1 MSAHINYIK
10 SLLGVS
16 AILSFYGI
24 ASIGVWFLGSQ
35 FGLSVTM
42 EIVLIAFLLATL
54 PFVMLFAYMRR
65 KREAKAQLAEA
76 AAPPPQL
83 TDSAKRPAQ
92 QPVAPIGTYTDV
104 TNGAEEAAQWLKSTR
119 LGSTSKSDNALYA
132 LPWFLVTGP
141 PASGKTSFVL
151 SSGFNFHALPSQ
163 QGSDL
168 QMIRPTRN
176 CEWRVTDSAV
186 LLDTTGRYQTESSA
200 RDEWS
205 ALIETIKKYRGARP
219 LDGLLLAVSAEQMTR
234 LKDAEIEQQAKLLRT
249 RVDELL
255 QRTKARFP
263 VYLVLTHIDAVEGF
277 RDFFAS
283 FGREERAQVWGATI
297 PLQQAANA
305 HALFDTEFDHLYD
318 TLMHRRLVRLNAQLP
333 PGQSMRIFN
342 FPPRLGAVRG
352 KLGLFA
358 STLFRPTPFSESPL
372 LRGFYFT
379 ANLNN
384 SRRGNNT
391 DAGGGAPAASL
402 DQNASDEARLLGEGF
417 FADRFF
423 KEVLLGD
430 KDIAASFQAQ
440 KRRPH
445 YLRNALIGLAA
456 ALLLFIAA
464 GAVVSFFKNKRLIAE
479 AVDRGTT
486 VIRIRNN
493 DRGKDPTRKPDAESR
508 LEIEAVEDL
517 RSTLAKL
524 DEHEREGPPLSLR
537 FGFYTGSELS
547 EKLHP
552 IYFESI
558 GERFFENTIKALE
571 DDLRKFVA
579 TTAVAPSTQQN
590 AAAVSDVDAAEETL
604 SRHYDLLKAY
614 LMLGDP
620 SKVEPTFLA
629 DQLDDYWTRFAPP
642 DQKSAA
648 LLQLE
653 FYARQVRRDYAPHNK
668 PNDLLVSQAKKKLE
682 RYPTANRYYKQIT
695 TDINAKAASV
705 NLDTI
710 LQGSSPGVLSS
721 THTVP
726 GSFTIEGYRKY
737 MITALASANEAMGED
752 EWVLEGARSDDAK
765 SESVDIEKLK
775 SMYFRDYAKQ
785 WREFLKNTSVTEY
798 KNRNDA
804 SDALQSISETD
815 SPMQRV
821 LETVVRNTNIS
832 AEQESTGFVGWVKS
846 FFGGKNDEGAAV
858 PTNEVEKDFLPLFQF
873 APVKSTKETT
883 PISEYLGVIALAQKS
898 VASSSD
904 QSAQTAKAL
913 LTSKDETE
921 LQKNEQKIAKLLD
934 GFKTPAA
941 IDTAALLKQPLR
953 NLRALVYSD
962 VYEQIKINW
971 RDQIYQKAKAIESG
985 FPFTEGGESS
995 VADLARYLNPSNGQL
1010 TTFFNSQLAPS
1021 FEDAQGQWK
1030 LKETGAFKFS
1040 DEFVGYL
1047 NNARRLR
1054 EALFSPAGALE
1065 VNYEMTLQPTPNADV
1080 VMQIDGQTIEARGTP
1095 SSMKLTWPARTGSA
1109 TSATIKVIP
1118 TGGPITDAPPQ
1129 QSYSGAWGLFKM
1141 FAAGAPTKTP
1151 DGQFALTW
1159 NVGAV
1164 PVSATLRP
1172 DSANNPFQGNLF
1184 KTLCAPQGLQK

>member
-1 MSAHINYIK
+1 MSAQINQIK

-42 EIVLIAFLLATL
+42 EIVLIALLLATL
-54 PFVMLFAYMRR
+54 PFVLLFAYMRR
-65 KREAKAQLAEA
+65 KREAKDQPAVA
-76 AAPPPQL
+76 AAPQL
-83 TDSAKRPAQ
+83 TDSAKQPAQ
-92 QPVAPIGTYTDV
+92 QLVAPIGTYTDV

-119 LGSTSKSDNALYA
+119 LGSASKSDNALYA

-168 QMIRPTRN
+168 QVIRPTRN
-176 CEWRVTDSAV
+176 CEWRITDSAV

-219 LDGLLLAVSAEQMTR
+219 LDGLLLAVSAEQLTR
-234 LKDAEIEQQAKLLRT
+234 LKDTEIEQQAKLLRM
-249 RVDELL
+249 RVDEVL

-318 TLMHRRLVRLNAQLP
+318 TLMHRRLVRLNTQLP

-391 DAGGGAPAASL
+391 DARGGAASAPL
-402 DQNASDEARLLGEGF
+402 AQNAGDEARLLGEGF
-417 FADRFF
+417 FIDRFF

-464 GAVVSFFKNKRLIAE
+464 GAIVSFFKNRQLIAE
-479 AVDRGTT
+479 AVQHGTD
-486 VIRIRNN
+486 VISIATQ
-493 DRGKDPTRKPDAESR
+493 DQDKDPTKKPPAESR
-508 LEIEAVEDL
+508 LEIEAVENL

-524 DEHEREGPPLSLR
+524 DKYEREGRPLDLR
-537 FGFYTGSELS
+537 FGFYTGNELS
-547 EKLHP
+547 EKLRP
-552 IYFESI
+552 IYFDSI
-558 GERFFENTIKALE
+558 SRRFFKKTFRALE
-571 DDLRKFVA
+571 EDLRKFVA
-579 TTAVAPSTQQN
+579 PTTASVGTQSAAPASDV
-590 AAAVSDVDAAEETL
+590 AAAEDTL
-604 SRHYDLLKAY
+604 DRHYDLLKAY

-620 SKVEPTFLA
+620 SKVEPTFLI
-629 DQLDDYWTRFAPP
+629 DQLDDYWTQFAPP

-648 LLQLE
+648 LRQLD
-653 FYARQVRRDYAPHNK
+653 FYAKQAHRDDAPHDK

-682 RYPTANRYYKQIT
+682 RYPPANRYYKRIT
-695 TDINAKAASV
+695 TETNAKAAPV
-705 NLDTI
+705 NLNTI
-710 LQGSSPGVLSS
+710 LQGSGGGVLSG

-737 MITALASANEAMGED
+737 MIAAMASANEAMSGD
-752 EWVLEGARSDDAK
+752 DWVLQGARSNDAK
-765 SESVDIEKLK
+765 GESVDIEKLK
-775 SMYFRDYAKQ
+775 SMYFRDYADQ

-804 SDALQSISETD
+804 IEALESISKTD

-846 FFGGKNDEGAAV
+846 FFAGKDEADVAA
-858 PTNEVEKDFLPLFQF
+858 PTNAVEEAFRPLFQF
-873 APVKSTKETT
+873 APAKSTKETP
-883 PISEYLGVIALAQKS
+883 PISKYLGVIAVVQES
-898 VASSSD
+898 VVSASNE
-904 QSAQTAKAL
+904 QLIQTGKGL
-913 LTSKDETE
+913 STGKDGIG
-921 LQKNEQKIAKLLD
+921 LQKGEQNIAKLLD

-941 IDTAALLKQPLR
+941 IDAAALLKQPLG
-953 NLRALVYSD
+953 NLRALVYVND
-962 VYEQIKINW
+962 YEQIKNNW
-971 RDQIYQKAKAIESG
+971 RDQIYQNAKAIESG

-995 VADLARYLNPSNGQL
+995 VADLTRYLNPSDGQL
-1010 TTFFNSQLAPS
+1010 TTFFKTQLDSS
-1021 FEDAQGQWK
+1021 FEEAQGQWK
-1030 LKETGAFKFS
+1030 PKETSPFKFS
-1040 DEFVGYL
+1040 DEFVNYL
-1047 NNARRLR
+1047 NSARRLR
-1054 EALFSPAGALE
+1054 EALFSQAGALE
-1065 VNYEMTLQPTPNADV
+1065 VSYEMTLQPTPGADV
-1080 VMQIDGQTIEARGTP
+1080 VMQIDGQTIEARDAP
-1095 SSMKLTWPARTGSA
+1095 SPMKLIWPARTG
-1109 TSATIKVIP
+1109 TSTGAIIKVVP
-1118 TGGPITDAPPQ
+1118 TGDQITDAPPQ
-1129 QSYSGAWGLFKM
+1129 QSYPGRWGLFRM
-1141 FAAGAPTKTP
+1141 FWAGAPTKGSE
-1151 DGQFALTW
+1151 GQLELKWT
-1159 NVGAV
+1159 VGDV
-1164 PVSATLRP
+1164 PVRATLRP
-1172 DSANNPFQGNLF
+1172 DSVNNPFESNLF
-1184 KTLCAPQGLQK
+1184 KTLHAPQGLQK